1 MARRMMVIV
10 VSTIA
15 MAALLGLAGC
25 GGDSTP
31 TAKVTASEWLL
42 QAAPTSAKNGQVK
55 FTVDNVGGFEHE
67 LVIVQ
72 GSDPKALPTKADGSV
87 DEDQIPEAQK
97 VGEVENVAGRTNKSG
112 TFAMQKGTYVL
123 FCNLSEKDGTSHFAK
138 GMSTTFTVT

>member
-1 MARRMMVIV
+1 MVRRTTSV
-10 VSTIA
+10 VVGSIA
-15 MAALLGLAGC
+15 AALLGLTGC

-31 TAKVTASEWLL
+31 TTKVTASEWLL
-42 QAAPTSAKNGQVK
+42 QAASTSVKGGQVK
-55 FTVDNVGGFEHE
+55 FTVNNVGGFGHE
-67 LVIVQ
+67 LVIVH

-97 VGEVENVAGRTNKSG
+97 VGEVENIAAKTAKSG

-138 GMSTTFTVT
+138 GMYTTFTVT